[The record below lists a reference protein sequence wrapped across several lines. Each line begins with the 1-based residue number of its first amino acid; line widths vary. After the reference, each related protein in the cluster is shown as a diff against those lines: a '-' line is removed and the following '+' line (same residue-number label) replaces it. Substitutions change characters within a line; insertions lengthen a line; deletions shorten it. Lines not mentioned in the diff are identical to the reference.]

1 LFGSLN
7 LLVTIKKIRRNKMK
21 TGKNLITIVVA
32 MFVFTNVSYAADK
45 AKSQSSTEKPS
56 IEMMNSRMTEMQ
68 KEMDQI
74 NNAKD
79 PKEKQALLE
88 KHMKNMQTQMDM
100 MGQMMNGMG
109 MMGGNMGKGKMMAK
123 NQHGMMNQMG
133 QMHGMM
139 GQMMGQMQEH
149 MTSCPLTKDSKKK

>member
-1 LFGSLN
+1 
-7 LLVTIKKIRRNKMK
+7 MK
-21 TGKNLITIVVA
+21 SAKQFLTIVA
-32 MFVFTNVSYAADK
+32 TTFVFASVSYAADNSK
-45 AKSQSSTEKPS
+45 TQGTMEKPNM
-56 IEMMNSRMTEMQ
+56 EMMNTRMSEMQ

-74 NNAKD
+74 NNTKD

-100 MGQMMNGMG
+100 MGQSMKGMG
-109 MMGGNMGKGKMMAK
+109 MMGGATGKGKMMGK
-123 NQHGMMNQMG
+123 NQQGMMNQMG

-149 MTSCPLTKDSKKK
+149 MNSCPYNQDSIKK